1 MQTLSELQAR
11 VNQYLLTNLADDID
25 EVTLS
30 AAMNYSVDAGGKRLR
45 PTMTLMVAQILGVE
59 LNSDVLRA
67 ACALELLHTYSLIH
81 DDLPAM
87 DNDDLRR
94 GKPTSHKQFGE
105 AIAILAGDGL
115 LTLAFQWLTDNQLSS
130 NVKARLTLELSKA
143 AGPAGMVAGQVR
155 DILATGETLSI
166 EQLQKLHA
174 QKTGAL
180 LEYATVAGGVIAEV
194 DDEVSD
200 ELANFGALY
209 GLAFQIYDDILDVTA
224 TSSDLGK
231 ATHKDAERGKNSYPA
246 LLGLP
251 GAEKKLSQ
259 VLTAAKVSQERL
271 TTLTQ
276 ADFTG
281 LDELL
286 AYYN

>member
-1 MQTLSELQAR
+1 MQTLLELQEQ
-11 VNQYLLTNLADDID
+11 VNQYLLANLADDID
-25 EVTLS
+25 ETTL
-30 AAMNYSVDAGGKRLR
+30 ADAMAYSVDAGGKRLR
-45 PTMTLMVAQILGVE
+45 PTMTLMVSQILGVE
-59 LNSDVLRA
+59 LNANVLRA

-115 LTLAFQWLTDNQLSS
+115 LTLAFQWLTDNLLPAT
-130 NVKARLTLELSKA
+130 VKARLTLELAQA

-155 DILATGETLSI
+155 DILGTGHQLSL

-180 LEYATVAGGVIAEV
+180 LKYATLAGGIIAEV
-194 DDEVSD
+194 DDEALA
-200 ELANFGALY
+200 ELGTFGVLY

-224 TSSDLGK
+224 TTEELGK
-231 ATHKDAERGKNSYPA
+231 ATHKDADRDKNTYPN
-246 LLGLP
+246 LLGLQ
-251 GAEKKLSQ
+251 AAKEKLAQVLNQAKSSQQRLKKL
-259 VLTAAKVSQERL
+259 
-271 TTLTQ
+271 TQ
-276 ADFTG
+276 RDFAG

-286 AYYN
+286 AYFN

>member
-1 MQTLSELQAR
+1 
-11 VNQYLLTNLADDID
+11 
-25 EVTLS
+25 
-30 AAMNYSVDAGGKRLR
+30 MNYSVDAGGKRLR

-115 LTLAFQWLTDNQLSS
+115 LTLAFQWLTDNQLSA

-143 AGPAGMVAGQVR
+143 AGPVGMVAGQVR
-155 DILATGETLSI
+155 DILSTGKTLSI
-166 EQLQKLHA
+166 ERLQKLHA

-180 LEYATVAGGVIAEV
+180 LKYATVAGGVIAEV
-194 DDEVSD
+194 GDEVVA

-224 TSSDLGK
+224 TSADLGK

-276 ADFTG
+276 ADFSR

>member
-1 MQTLSELQAR
+1 MQTLSELQAQ

-25 EVTLS
+25 EATLS

-115 LTLAFQWLTDNQLSS
+115 LTLAFQWLTDNQLSA

-143 AGPAGMVAGQVR
+143 AGPVGMVAGQVR
-155 DILATGETLSI
+155 DILSTGKTLSI
-166 EQLQKLHA
+166 ERLQKLHA

-180 LEYATVAGGVIAEV
+180 LKYATVAGGVIAEV
-194 DDEVSD
+194 GDEVVA

-224 TSSDLGK
+224 TSADLGK

-259 VLTAAKVSQERL
+259 VLTAAKVSQDRL

-276 ADFTG
+276 ADFSR
-281 LDELL
+281 LDKLL

>member
-1 MQTLSELQAR
+1 MQTLSELQAQ
-11 VNQYLLTNLADDID
+11 VNQYLLTNLVDDID
-25 EVTLS
+25 EATLS

-115 LTLAFQWLTDNQLSS
+115 LTLAFQWLTDNQLSA

-143 AGPAGMVAGQVR
+143 AGPVGMVAGQVR
-155 DILATGETLSI
+155 DILSTGKTLSI
-166 EQLQKLHA
+166 ERLQKLHA

-180 LEYATVAGGVIAEV
+180 LKYATVAGGVIAEV
-194 DDEVSD
+194 GDEVVA

-224 TSSDLGK
+224 TSADLGK

-276 ADFTG
+276 ADFSR

>member
-25 EVTLS
+25 EATLS

-45 PTMTLMVAQILGVE
+45 PTMTLMVAQILGVK

-130 NVKARLTLELSKA
+130 KVKARLTLELSKA

-180 LEYATVAGGVIAEV
+180 LKYATLAGGVIAEV
-194 DDEVSD
+194 DDEVVA
-200 ELANFGALY
+200 ELANFGSLY

-224 TSSDLGK
+224 TSADLGK
-231 ATHKDAERGKNSYPA
+231 VTHKDAERGKNSYPA